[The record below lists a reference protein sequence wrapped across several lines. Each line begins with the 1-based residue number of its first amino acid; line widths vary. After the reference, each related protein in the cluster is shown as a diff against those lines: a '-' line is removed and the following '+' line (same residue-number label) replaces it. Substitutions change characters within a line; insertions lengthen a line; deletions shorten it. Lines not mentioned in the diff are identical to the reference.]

1 MGTTAPSSIGTKGGL
16 SYLQFRHFFAKGKIM
31 IVFVTALAL
40 LDLAGA
46 QSQMT
51 PSLTGRR
58 GGGHSYKYQVMVN
71 HHGNNNRYRLTPE
84 TMYQLESRRR
94 LLQESSR
101 GIARPFP
108 VGFSRMGIHGPE
120 RAQFLPHMQYN
131 RNRVTGPSFGL
142 AHRQPM
148 TESRM
153 MKREADESNVFTYT
167 LMHHPL
173 ASELV
178 YPSPTMT
185 GLKMLPFTTAISL
198 TTKDQQLLPFITTNS
213 VTKPTPVVYR
223 LSEEIAAMREEVHPD
238 GGMSYRAKFVTPS
251 KLGSKLDQ
259 FLPTIQI

>member
-1 MGTTAPSSIGTKGGL
+1 MGQQLRLPLEPQEGCLTC
-16 SYLQFRHFFAKGKIM
+16 FAKGKIM

-58 GGGHSYKYQVMVN
+58 GGGPSYKYQVMVN
-71 HHGNNNRYRLTPE
+71 HYGNSNRYRLTPE
-84 TMYQLESRRR
+84 TLYQIESRRR
-94 LLQESSR
+94 LLQESPR

-120 RAQFLPHMQYN
+120 RAQFLPQMQYN
-131 RNRVTGPSFGL
+131 
-142 AHRQPM
+142 
-148 TESRM
+148 SRM

-173 ASELV
+173 AGELV
-178 YPSPTMT
+178 YPSPSMV
-185 GLKMLPFTTAISL
+185 GLKMLPLATAISM
-198 TTKDQQLLPFITTNS
+198 TTNDQQLLPFITTNS
-213 VTKPTPVVYR
+213 VAKPTPVVYR
-223 LSEEIAAMREEVHPD
+223 LSEEIAAMREQVLPD

-259 FLPTIQI
+259 FLPAIQM

>member
-1 MGTTAPSSIGTKGGL
+1 MGTTAPSSIGTTGGL
-16 SYLQFRHFFAKGKIM
+16 SFLQSQLFAKGKIM

-58 GGGHSYKYQVMVN
+58 GGGPSYKYQVMVN
-71 HHGNNNRYRLTPE
+71 HYANNNRYRLTPE
-84 TMYQLESRRR
+84 TMYQLESQRR
-94 LLQESSR
+94 LLQESPR
-101 GIARPFP
+101 GIARLFP
-108 VGFSRMGIHGPE
+108 VGFSRMGIHGAE

-131 RNRVTGPSFGL
+131 RYRVTSFGL
-142 AHRQPM
+142 TPHQPK
-148 TESRM
+148 TKSRM

-167 LMHHPL
+167 LMHHPR
-173 ASELV
+173 AGELV
-178 YPSPTMT
+178 YSSPTMV
-185 GLKMLPFTTAISL
+185 GLKMLPFATAISL

-213 VTKPTPVVYR
+213 VAKPTPVVYR

-259 FLPTIQI
+259 FLPAAIQM

>member
-1 MGTTAPSSIGTKGGL
+1 MGTTAPSSIGTTGGL
-16 SYLQFRHFFAKGKIM
+16 SFLQSQLFAKGKIM

-58 GGGHSYKYQVMVN
+58 GGGPSYKYQVMVN
-71 HHGNNNRYRLTPE
+71 HYGNNNRYRLTPE
-84 TMYQLESRRR
+84 TMYQIESRRR
-94 LLQESSR
+94 LLQESPR
-101 GIARPFP
+101 GISRPFP
-108 VGFSRMGIHGPE
+108 VGFSRMGIHGAE
-120 RAQFLPHMQYN
+120 RAQFLPQMQYN
-131 RNRVTGPSFGL
+131 
-142 AHRQPM
+142 
-148 TESRM
+148 SRM

-173 ASELV
+173 ASELM
-178 YPSPTMT
+178 YPSPTMA
-185 GLKMLPFTTAISL
+185 GLKMLPFATAISL
-198 TTKDQQLLPFITTNS
+198 ANKDQQQLLPFITTNS
-213 VTKPTPVVYR
+213 ITKPTPVVYR

-259 FLPTIQI
+259 FLPAAIQM

>member
-1 MGTTAPSSIGTKGGL
+1 MGTTAPSSIGTTGGL
-16 SYLQFRHFFAKGKIM
+16 SFLQSQLFAKGKIM

-58 GGGHSYKYQVMVN
+58 GGGPSYKYQVMVN
-71 HHGNNNRYRLTPE
+71 HYGNNNRYRLTPE

-94 LLQESSR
+94 LLEESPR
-101 GIARPFP
+101 GIARLFP
-108 VGFSRMGIHGPE
+108 VGFSRMGMQGPE

-131 RNRVTGPSFGL
+131 
-142 AHRQPM
+142 
-148 TESRM
+148 SRM
-153 MKREADESNVFTYT
+153 IKREADESNVFTYT

-173 ASELV
+173 ASELM
-178 YPSPTMT
+178 YPSPTMA
-185 GLKMLPFTTAISL
+185 GLKMLPLATAISM
-198 TTKDQQLLPFITTNS
+198 TTNDQQLLPFITTNS
-213 VTKPTPVVYR
+213 VAKPTPVVYR

-259 FLPTIQI
+259 FLLPHSKCRARKFSNDEERHSIR

>member
-1 MGTTAPSSIGTKGGL
+1 MGTTAPSSIGTTGGL
-16 SYLQFRHFFAKGKIM
+16 SFLQSQLFAKGKIM

-58 GGGHSYKYQVMVN
+58 GGGPAYKYQVMVN
-71 HHGNNNRYRLTPE
+71 HYANNNRYRLTPE
-84 TMYQLESRRR
+84 TMYQLESGRR
-94 LLQESSR
+94 LLQESPR

-131 RNRVTGPSFGL
+131 RYRVTSFGPTP
-142 AHRQPM
+142 RQPM
-148 TESRM
+148 IESRM

-173 ASELV
+173 ASELM
-178 YPSPTMT
+178 YPSPTMA
-185 GLKMLPFTTAISL
+185 GLKMLPFATAISL
-198 TTKDQQLLPFITTNS
+198 ANKDQQLLPFITTKS

-223 LSEEIAAMREEVHPD
+223 LSEEIAAMREE
-238 GGMSYRAKFVTPS
+238 
-251 KLGSKLDQ
+251 
-259 FLPTIQI
+259 